1 MTVTITD
8 GTTTVTID
16 TVQSIRYAL
25 RTEAIEVP
33 IPGLKDPMIMSI
45 GGVSRHIT
53 IEWVETENI
62 SSELKKLADQVMS
75 GEIFKFWNVNIE
87 EWGVQKTGVI
97 MSIEMSQRAGEPTV
111 LVCRV
116 DIVLGEPL

>member
-1 MTVTITD
+1 
-8 GTTTVTID
+8 
-16 TVQSIRYAL
+16 
-25 RTEAIEVP
+25 
-33 IPGLKDPMIMSI
+33 
-45 GGVSRHIT
+45 
-53 IEWVETENI
+53 
-62 SSELKKLADQVMS
+62 MS
-75 GEIFKFWNVNIE
+75 GEVFKFWKVNIE